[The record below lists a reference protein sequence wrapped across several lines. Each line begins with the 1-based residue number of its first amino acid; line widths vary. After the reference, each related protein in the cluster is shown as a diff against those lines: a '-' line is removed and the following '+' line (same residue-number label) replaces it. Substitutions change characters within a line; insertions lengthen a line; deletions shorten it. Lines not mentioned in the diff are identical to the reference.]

1 MSKMEEEQ
9 LLDEIDESSTI
20 LWARMITLLE
30 NTKDRIEKLEEHI
43 RKLEDKEVRK

>member
-1 MSKMEEEQ
+1 MSKIEEEQ

-30 NTKDRIEKLEEHI
+30 STNDRIEDLEKRIKE
-43 RKLEDKEVRK
+43 LENKKVRK